1 MFLHNPTNLGAIE
14 RRAIAFSSNLRFRQ
28 NMSKLSE
35 LRALVARHAHDGV
48 HSSTLDDLIFMSSR
62 VPTEIQSTRALG
74 SVVEPALAL
83 VVQGKKRVVLADKVI
98 DYGPGQY
105 LVVSFELPLSA
116 QILRASANEPFL
128 AFSLTL
134 KPAAIASLL
143 LETGSND
150 RGATDV
156 SGIALSTATENLLD
170 PLIRLLSLLDTQA
183 DVPVLRPG
191 IEKEILWRLING
203 EQAQMI
209 RQIGLADSRL
219 TRIGRATRWIRDH
232 YADSLQVEELAQ
244 MIGMSVTSFHR
255 HFRAV
260 TMMSPVQY
268 QKQIRLQEA
277 RARLIA
283 EGDDVAAVGFNVGY
297 DSPSQ
302 FSREYSRLFGAPP
315 GRDAS
320 RLKAL
325 AARRE
330 SFSH

>member
-1 MFLHNPTNLGAIE
+1 MN
-14 RRAIAFSSNLRFRQ
+14 
-28 NMSKLSE
+28 KLSE
-35 LRALVARHAHDGV
+35 LRALVARHARQGV
-48 HSSTLDDLIFMSSR
+48 HTTALTDVLFMSSDA
-62 VPTEIQSTRALG
+62 PTEIQSTKALG
-74 SVVEPALAL
+74 SVVAPAVAL
-83 VVQGKKRVVLADKVI
+83 VVQGTKRVLLADTVI
-98 DYGPGQY
+98 DYGVGQY

-116 QILRASANEPFL
+116 QILRASSKEPFL

-134 KPAAIASLL
+134 NPASISSLL
-143 LETGSND
+143 LEVGAND
-150 RGATDV
+150 RSTAEV
-156 SGIALSTATENLLD
+156 SGIGLSTAPDDLLD
-170 PLIRLLSLLDTQA
+170 ALVRLVRLLDTPNDAQ
-183 DVPVLRPG
+183 VLGPG

-219 TRIGRATRWIRDH
+219 TRVGRATRWIRDH
-232 YADSLQVEELAQ
+232 YADTLHIEELAQ
-244 MIGMSVTSFHR
+244 MIGMSLTSFHR

-260 TMMSPVQY
+260 TTMTPVQY

-283 EGDDVAAVGFNVGY
+283 QKSNVAAVGFDVGY

-315 GRDAS
+315 SKDMS

-325 AARRE
+325 ASRSERSA
-330 SFSH
+330 H